1 MSNKETA
8 GKKEKEESKETDKK
22 NGGGFYER
30 KPIEEIKAFKSKDG
44 KSIVIQVIKTC
55 IFPTNYIRAI
65 VENESPY
72 NSGSGKK
79 EVSGDE

>member
-1 MSNKETA
+1 MSNQKN
-8 GKKEKEESKETDKK
+8 KKKEESKVTDQKK
-22 NGGGFYER
+22 DGGFYAR

-44 KSIVIQVIKTC
+44 KSIVVRVIKTC

-72 NSGSGKK
+72 NSESGKK
-79 EVSGDE
+79 EVSGDEQ